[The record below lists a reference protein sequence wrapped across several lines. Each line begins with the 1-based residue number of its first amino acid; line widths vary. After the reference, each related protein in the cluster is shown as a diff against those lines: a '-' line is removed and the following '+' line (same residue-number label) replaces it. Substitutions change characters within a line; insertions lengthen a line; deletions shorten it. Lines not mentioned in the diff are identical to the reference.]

1 MRIIRGKYGRR
12 RFDVPKNITARPTT
26 DFARENLFN
35 VLENMEDFEGKRVL
49 DLFAGTGAISWEFV
63 SRGCESVTAV
73 EQASTQ
79 AGFIRNV
86 KEKLGDTVL
95 RLVRGDVF
103 RYVERCKEKYDII
116 FADPPYDHPRFAE
129 IPGLI
134 LKSSMLKEG
143 TLVIIEHNAKHDF
156 SCLPGFERHL
166 VYGSVNFSLLR
177 VEGERKERGEMIE
190 RVDEK
195 AEGEDASGSITEI

>member
-26 DFARENLFN
+26 DFARENIFN
-35 VLENMEDFEGKRVL
+35 VIENLTDIEGSSVC
-49 DLFAGTGAISWEFV
+49 DLFAGTGAMSWEFV
-63 SRGCESVTAV
+63 SRGAASVTAV
-73 EQASTQ
+73 EQAPVQTS
-79 AGFIRNV
+79 FIRSV

-103 RYVERCKEKYDII
+103 KFIERASEPFDIV

-134 LKSSMLKEG
+134 LGSGLVKPG
-143 TLVIIEHNAKHDF
+143 TLVIVEHNKNHDF
-156 SCLPGFERHL
+156 SELPGFEQHR
-166 VYGSVNFSLLR
+166 VYGSVNFSIFR
-177 VEGERKERGEMIE
+177 VK
-190 RVDEK
+190 
-195 AEGEDASGSITEI
+195 